1 MLVQIVSFF
10 PPKQRRGLFYFTNLR
25 ERYFGWIEMSTN
37 CLETNV
43 TFPVYLL
50 DKEPFGVTILR
61 IGFQIALGFLGV
73 IGNVT
78 VCVVII
84 QKPKVLGPAS
94 QYLFSLAIADLC
106 TLIFNLPIAILKE
119 EDPFRWSLGR
129 AFCLYIMPTTETFF
143 GAAIFSIGLIG
154 FERYVN
160 IARKTARARRR
171 LSYKKRC
178 FILIGV
184 WASAFAVG
192 SIPMYAF
199 IEYDSC
205 HKMCHL
211 PWSMTVFITYI
222 MTLTVLWYVFP
233 LAVVAFSYIKIA
245 QLVSKR
251 TTSLQGMPYG
261 STSMGNLHSSS
272 IKTMLRQKRKTYR
285 ILTPLV
291 ILFAVCMLPLTLLR
305 LVAIFWTEI
314 AFKPYYTVLLTL
326 MVVSTILNSAAD
338 PVIYCVVN
346 REFRQQ
352 VKSIFGVTRLFQ
364 KLGRFISIRSLSL
377 KGKGSFTVS
386 VESQTSQTTR
396 L

>member
-1 MLVQIVSFF
+1 
-10 PPKQRRGLFYFTNLR
+10 
-25 ERYFGWIEMSTN
+25 MSTN

-50 DKEPFGVTILR
+50 DKEPFGVAILR

-73 IGNVT
+73 IGNMT

-314 AFKPYYTVLLTL
+314 AFQPYYTVLLTL